1 VAHSRVEVEDAL
13 DGGVAVV
20 VEGVAAVVEGVAGRV
35 GGEVETEAAPA
46 FEEKELSVSVND
58 ATRAAQEEEV
68 ADDVQ
73 GGVVVEGRRGVG
85 AAAAAED
92 GLDDLVGEH
101 PRLCAVIV
109 QEGSEYFFRTA
120 PEAHV
125 SVCEVDRRFEE
136 DNAERELRQA
146 EEFQGES
153 KFEHWET
160 AVVKLEVSE
169 VDSAGSSIA
178 DKAEDLPVVE
188 IEAPE
193 ASIEGAKGAES
204 TPEVVSVEGTV
215 AAAPIVQVIVHAL
228 AVYARSEKEAGV
240 GQKTWKSLRKVTL
253 ELSGFISL
261 CHHKDAPVV
270 NGLFKAASVNI
281 GLDIWLVES
290 WDLSEAVKK
299 TTGDENKDVKLKI
312 SEEGAPPG
320 GDTEDA
326 PVVSIGSI
334 EDSAVG
340 EPVSG
345 SPQEKAEDSEHAG
358 GVTEAPSEVV
368 DVSPETPA
376 EGSVENDV
384 PVEAT
389 KSAEPDEGS
398 RSLEAV
404 PFDDVEAESGMS

>member
-1 VAHSRVEVEDAL
+1 VIPLTSRGQPPSLFELLQE
-13 DGGVAVV
+13 AVLTLK
-20 VEGVAAVVEGVAGRV
+20 EAGTGASLLEIRRQLQQRYKVAAVLLRVASARRENAVVRV
-35 GGEVETEAAPA
+35 VSDQAA
-46 FEEKELSVSVND
+46 VSTPTKASSMVLR
-58 ATRAAQEEEV
+58 AIVLVAAVAQAVARAAK
-68 ADDVQ
+68 AL
-73 GGVVVEGRRGVG
+73 
-85 AAAAAED
+85 ANTLTATPLPD
-92 GLDDLVGEH
+92 G
-101 PRLCAVIV
+101 
-109 QEGSEYFFRTA
+109 ST
-120 PEAHV
+120 
-125 SVCEVDRRFEE
+125 
-136 DNAERELRQA
+136 NAERELRQA
-146 EEFQGES
+146 AEFHGES
-153 KFEHWET
+153 EFEHWET

-178 DKAEDLPVVE
+178 DKAEDLPAVG

-193 ASIEGAKGAES
+193 APIEEAKGAES
-204 TPEVVSVEGTV
+204 TPEVVSVEGTAV
-215 AAAPIVQVIVHAL
+215 VAPIVQVIVHAL
-228 AVYARSEKEAGV
+228 AVYARSEKDAGV
-240 GQKTWKSLRKVTL
+240 GPKTWKSLRKVTL

-312 SEEGAPPG
+312 SEAGAPPG
-320 GDTEDA
+320 GDAEDA

-334 EDSAVG
+334 EDSAAR

-345 SPQEKAEDSEHAG
+345 SPQEKAKDSEHAG